1 MNPESSSYFSLI
13 WIVIMF
19 AVFYFMLIR
28 PQKKQ
33 QKAMKAM
40 LDNLAVGDK
49 VVSIGGIHG
58 KIVKMKD
65 DTVVLESG
73 SGNEKS
79 QITLSKNSIASC
91 LTVKE

>member
-1 MNPESSSYFSLI
+1 MGQYGMIIYFVLI
-13 WIVIMF
+13 I

-40 LDNLAVGDK
+40 LDALAVGDK
-49 VVSIGGIHG
+49 VVTIGGIHG

-65 DTVVLESG
+65 DTIVLESG

-79 QITLSKNSIASC
+79 TLTISRNSIANC
-91 LTVKE
+91 LTIKE

>member
-1 MNPESSSYFSLI
+1 MNPESSPYIGLI

-19 AVFYFMLIR
+19 VVFYFMLIR

-40 LDNLAVGDK
+40 LDALAVGDK

-65 DTVVLESG
+65 DTVVLETG
-73 SGNEKS
+73 SGTEKS
-79 QITLSKNSIASC
+79 QITLSRNSIASC

>member
-1 MNPESSSYFSLI
+1 MGQYGMIIYFVLI
-13 WIVIMF
+13 I

-40 LDNLAVGDK
+40 LDALAVGDK
-49 VVSIGGIHG
+49 VVTIGGIHG

-79 QITLSKNSIASC
+79 TLTISRNSIASC

>member
-1 MNPESSSYFSLI
+1 MGENVGLI
-13 WIVIMF
+13 VWLVVMI
-19 AVFYFMLIR
+19 ALFYFMLIR

-49 VVSIGGIHG
+49 IVTIGGIHG

-65 DTVVLESG
+65 DTIVLESG
-73 SGNEKS
+73 SGTEKS
-79 QITLSKNSIASC
+79 TLTVSRNSVANC
-91 LTVKE
+91 LTIKE

>member
-1 MNPESSSYFSLI
+1 MPQAQSSYFSLI

-40 LDNLAVGDK
+40 LDALAVGDK

-65 DTVVLESG
+65 DTVVIESG

-79 QITLSKNSIASC
+79 EITLSKNSFANC